1 VSPLVRLEA
10 AVMSLSRLC
19 ALPLVLL
26 GLSLVACGESR
37 RPVADTPEADA
48 ADQEKKDK
56 QEKKDDRS
64 DKKADKDDK
73 KDKKD
78 RKDEP
83 KKEDLADVHAEVT
96 VLQVFHAFD
105 LTAAQVKAF
114 GELAEKTSQKT
125 PVRKEWKVSDKYR
138 KAMLELRSALRTG
151 DDEKIGAATAHLDAA
166 RKDEEEPEFDEVEIT
181 KEARKRAPE
190 LFGKL
195 NSRQV
200 VFYLS
205 GLGDTF
211 PDPLEKM
218 TEAMAQ
224 SRKLE
229 GKEWRQ
235 LRDDVAYQA
244 AWLITGMVDAD
255 KEEKM
260 RDKVSDLLDKA
271 RDLNEKDYDKEKEKL
286 EASARELVG
295 KLSSTDIIR
304 HYVERVLAETLS
316 NHRLAA
322 AVEGRQK

>member
-1 VSPLVRLEA
+1 
-10 AVMSLSRLC
+10 MGMSRLC
-19 ALPLVLL
+19 ALPMVLL

-37 RPVADTPEADA
+37 RLVRDETPEAA
-48 ADQEKKDK
+48 ADREEKD
-56 QEKKDDRS
+56 KKDDQS
-64 DKKADKDDK
+64 EKKADKDDK
-73 KDKKD
+73 KDKK
-78 RKDEP
+78 E
-83 KKEDLADVHAEVT
+83 KEDLADVHAEVT

-105 LTAAQVKAF
+105 LTAAQVKVF
-114 GELAEKTSQKT
+114 GELAEKTSQKA
-125 PVRKEWKVSDKYR
+125 PLRKEWKVSAKYR
-138 KAMLELRSALRTG
+138 KALLELRSALRAG
-151 DDEKIGAATAHLDAA
+151 DDEKISAATAHLDAA
-166 RKDEEEPEFDEVEIT
+166 SKEDEDEPDFDDVEIT

-218 TEAMAQ
+218 TEALAQ

-244 AWLITGMVDAD
+244 AWLIVGMADAD

-271 RDLNEKDYDKEKEKL
+271 RDLNDKDYDKEKEKL

-295 KLSSTDIIR
+295 KLSPTDIVR